1 MTKNNETETKKTTV
15 TMPALPTKT
24 PKTIEEFATYLAELD
39 KIEDMSCKT
48 WEKIPGCYS
57 IKCRGRIVGE
67 FYLSNKKGTYRIS
80 TRSSYFKTLPSNGSV
95 IKNGLDLNVAK
106 CDNIT
111 AGISFLRN
119 VCHQFVDKANGKA
132 VTLYEK
138 DNFITEKPEPKQDK
152 VEVVE
157 G

>member
-1 MTKNNETETKKTTV
+1 MTKNTETVTKKTTV
-15 TMPALPTKT
+15 TMPKLPTKS
-24 PKTIEEFATYLAELD
+24 PKTIEDFANYLEEVG
-39 KIEDMSCKT
+39 KVEDMSCKT

-57 IKCRGRIVGE
+57 IKCRGHIVGE
-67 FYLSNKKGTYRIS
+67 FYLSKKGTYRIS

-111 AGISFLRN
+111 TGIAFLRN
-119 VCHQFVDKANGKA
+119 VCHQFVDKANGKE
-132 VTLYEK
+132 VTLFES
-138 DNFITEKPEPKQDK
+138 DAFITPKE
-152 VEVVE
+152 VEVTE